1 MSSVPQTKEQ
11 ILSAL
16 AAIPASDF
24 LAATKDLLE
33 VLGYQSDRTQE
44 LSGSVDDFIQ
54 EFPAYSQN
62 TQTRQAFRKHV
73 RSVRLIFQVTRDEIA
88 SVNQPTLGFEPI
100 PSTRDSSR
108 ALSSLPWN

>member
-1 MSSVPQTKEQ
+1 MDNVRKRIQ
-11 ILSAL
+11 SAL

-33 VLGYQSDRTQE
+33 VLGYQSVRTQE

-62 TQTRQAFRKHV
+62 TQTEASIPRSMSDPCGSSFR
-73 RSVRLIFQVTRDEIA
+73 
-88 SVNQPTLGFEPI
+88 
-100 PSTRDSSR
+100 
-108 ALSSLPWN
+108 